1 MPWDFD
7 HAASGETGLAHYP
20 ADRPGWCEA
29 IVRDAPPPPVAR
41 RAARRGLPDSD
52 DLLGWSVLVL
62 TAPLLAVGALLL
74 ASQAAL
80 PLL

>member
-7 HAASGETGLAHYP
+7 HAASGENGMARYP
-20 ADRPGWCEA
+20 ADQPGWCEA
-29 IVRDAPPPPVAR
+29 IMHDEPRFHAR
-41 RAARRGLPDSD
+41 RPAVRRALPDSE

-62 TAPLLAVGALLL
+62 TAPALVLGALLL

-80 PLL
+80 HLL